1 MSRELPAEETLDV
14 VGMEIEGWV
23 VATAMGAGVAGT
35 ALMLPIL
42 VGLPRLLGVFQT
54 EPITEFAGV
63 AGFVGIEPTLA
74 VGVVLFA
81 AAGGVALPLTFLVV
95 GAFLPPEE
103 PRYLR
108 GVTFA
113 MVFWTGF
120 PLAFWPGGD
129 LLTVASFLVFS
140 LSGHLVYGLTLGLV
154 VDRITGIP
162 QHDV

>member
-1 MSRELPAEETLDV
+1 MTKELPAEETLPF
-14 VGMEIEGWV
+14 VGLEIGGWV
-23 VATAMGAGVAGT
+23 VAAAMAGGFVGT

-42 VGLPRLLGVFQT
+42 VGLPRLLGVFRT

-63 AGFVGIEPTLA
+63 AGFVGIEPTVT
-74 VGVVLFA
+74 VGVVMFGFA
-81 AAGGVALPLTFLVV
+81 GTVVLPLTFLVV
-95 GAFLPPEE
+95 GAFLPPER

-129 LLTVASFLVFS
+129 PITVASFLVFS
-140 LSGHLVYGLTLGLV
+140 LTGHFVYGLTLGLV
-154 VDRITGIP
+154 LDRTTGLP
-162 QHDV
+162 QHEV